1 VIRVRPTRLL
11 AIGAL
16 VLVAYL
22 YWRPIHTYLR
32 TKQALQTR
40 HAQVH
45 ALSTEKTSL
54 EQKIAR
60 ANTGPDLIRQGKRP
74 DGWSVD
80 RDPYLLE
87 TSIPG
92 VFAVGDVRH
101 GSVKRV
107 ASGVGEGSI
116 AIQFVHAHLAK
127 V

>member
-32 TKQALQTR
+32 TKHALQTR

-45 ALSTEKTSL
+45 VLSTEKRSL

-60 ANTGPDLIRQGKRP
+60 ANTGPELIRQGRMLGLVRP
-74 DGWSVD
+74 NEQLFLV
-80 RDPYLLE
+80 R
-87 TSIPG
+87 G
-92 VFAVGDVRH
+92 VSAWRH
-101 GSVKRV
+101 RNR
-107 ASGVGEGSI
+107 
-116 AIQFVHAHLAK
+116 
-127 V
+127 

>member
-1 VIRVRPTRLL
+1 MIRLRPTRLL

-45 ALSTEKTSL
+45 ALSAEKTSL

-60 ANTGPDLIRQGKRP
+60 ANTGPDLIRQGRMLGLVRP
-74 DGWSVD
+74 NEQLFLV
-80 RDPYLLE
+80 R
-87 TSIPG
+87 G
-92 VFAVGDVRH
+92 VSAWRH
-101 GSVKRV
+101 RNR
-107 ASGVGEGSI
+107 
-116 AIQFVHAHLAK
+116 
-127 V
+127 